1 MILMTTLE
9 TILRALLS
17 KIVVDNKSNK
27 RNISVLTRQTR
38 TCMKVGMNKHCKGCA
53 KHHNAG
59 HKQDS
64 PLAKIY
70 NDWCCGYGKTAKKA
84 IGQCKNE
91 GGKQ

>member
-1 MILMTTLE
+1 MKAGMT
-9 TILRALLS
+9 
-17 KIVVDNKSNK
+17 
-27 RNISVLTRQTR
+27 
-38 TCMKVGMNKHCKGCA
+38 KHCKGCT
-53 KHHNAG
+53 KHYNAG

-91 GGKQ
+91 GGKKQ

>member
-1 MILMTTLE
+1 
-9 TILRALLS
+9 
-17 KIVVDNKSNK
+17 
-27 RNISVLTRQTR
+27 
-38 TCMKVGMNKHCKGCA
+38 MKVGMNKHCKGCT

-70 NDWCCGYGKTAKKA
+70 NDWCCRYGKTAKKA